1 MARKKSITDTQ
12 ILDMAYQIVIE
23 SGFKVFTA
31 RNIARHLN
39 CSTQPIYLEFNSMGE
54 LKKAVMMRL
63 RKDLKNQLSQRYTS
77 DPLVDLGLAFADFV
91 VSQPVLYQAIFVQAH
106 FGVDEI
112 RDFLDQ
118 QTDSVLLDYQP
129 IATLNEAQRRDLL
142 KALWIV
148 ATGLGN
154 LAASGFVTLTDDQR
168 SEMLSAVLKD
178 FIANGRFTN
187 ATPAIAL
194 DQTAA
199 M

>member
-39 CSTQPIYLEFNSMGE
+39 CSTQPIYLEFHSMGE

-63 RKDLKNQLSQRYTS
+63 QQDLNHELSQRYTT
-77 DPLVDLGLAFADFV
+77 DPLVDLGLAFADFM
-91 VSQPVLYQAIFVQAH
+91 QAKPAFYAAIFVQAH
-106 FGVDEI
+106 FGVDEV
-112 RDFLDQ
+112 RAFLDQ
-118 QTDSVLLDYQP
+118 QGSTLLAEYQP
-129 IATLNEAQRRDLL
+129 VAALNATQRRNLL
-142 KALWIV
+142 KGVWIV

-154 LAASGFVTLTDDQR
+154 LAASGFMVLTAAQR
-168 SEMLSAVLKD
+168 SEMLQTVVQD
-178 FIANGRFTN
+178 FISNGRFTKE
-187 ATPAIAL
+187 AASITL

-199 M
+199 L

>member
-63 RKDLKNQLSQRYTS
+63 RKDLKKQLGQRYTS

-91 VSQPVLYQAIFVQAH
+91 VAQPVLYHAVFVQAH

-118 QTDSVLLDYQP
+118 QADSVLIDYQP
-129 IATLNEAQRRDLL
+129 IAALNETQRRDMF

-154 LAASGFVTLTDDQR
+154 LAASGIVTLTDDQR
-168 SEMLSAVLKD
+168 SEMLSAVLQD

-194 DQTAA
+194 NQTAVR
-199 M
+199 